1 MLLLKILFA
10 STGVLMVA
18 IIIHDMTMRYFTQ
31 IFNVHL
37 CVYIYIWQHANH
49 AIFFFLKNVDAGAA
63 KELMANLVSMQ
74 SSLSDVNKYVHC
86 SLTHDLGS
94 DQYFASCYRTQSI
107 SF

>member
-1 MLLLKILFA
+1 MYI
-10 STGVLMVA
+10 
-18 IIIHDMTMRYFTQ
+18 Y
-31 IFNVHL
+31 
-37 CVYIYIWQHANH
+37 VYIYTFGNMLTMPF
-49 AIFFFLKNVDAGAA
+49 FFFLKNVDAGAA

-94 DQYFASCYRTQSI
+94 DQYFASCYRNQSI